1 MTLTELKRKYNLI
14 GSLLENINI
23 NKVNNSVTLEIDFC
37 YWQQADFVNGNKET
51 GMVKLCFSECGDYN
65 ISNHKINSDE
75 IVNVEI
81 TDDTIDIC
89 VENDL
94 TNDYY
99 HIIISSSDVEFTEI

>member
-1 MTLTELKRKYNLI
+1 MKLTEFKRRYNLI
-14 GSLLENINI
+14 GSLLENII
-23 NKVNNSVTLEIDFC
+23 VDKGVNSVTLEIDFC
-37 YWQQADFVNGNKET
+37 YWQQADFVDGNKET
-51 GMVKLCFSECGDYN
+51 GIVKLCFSECGDYN

-75 IVNVEI
+75 IVDVEI

-99 HIIISSSDVEFTEI
+99 HIIISSSNAELTEL